1 MPGDDP
7 CVSRQNLQDKEARW
21 PVSVSKKKGALR
33 IPGEC
38 DRSAGSDGE
47 IQEGIQDAFDAA

>member
-7 CVSRQNLQDKEARW
+7 CVSHQSLQDKAQGG

-38 DRSAGSDGE
+38 DRSAGSDDE